1 VIPEIEGINVRE
13 GVKRAAGNRRLYR
26 DLLIRFAK
34 DHRDVGAQIAAALES
49 GDLKQAEHIAHTVKG
64 VAGNMSI
71 GEIYASADKL
81 EKAIHERNSAVPEL
95 LSEFASIVKHQVHT
109 IQQALPDVVSQH
121 ARNKPNRRFD
131 RHKSTSAAGRLRE
144 LLEASDGDAAE
155 AFSAFSD
162 ATADVVDKPRLDAL
176 GVAINEFDFK
186 SALSKLREIERMYIH
201 GEDHDEQ

>member
-1 VIPEIEGINVRE
+1 
-13 GVKRAAGNRRLYR
+13 
-26 DLLIRFAK
+26 
-34 DHRDVGAQIAAALES
+34 
-49 GDLKQAEHIAHTVKG
+49 VKG